1 MTATPEYEDCR
12 RIAEE
17 KNIPLKQVMEEA
29 KNVFPRDRAKNRE
42 KVFSQSR

>member
-17 KNIPLKQVMEEA
+17 KNDPAETGDGRGEERITLAEGPKQ
-29 KNVFPRDRAKNRE
+29 
-42 KVFSQSR
+42 